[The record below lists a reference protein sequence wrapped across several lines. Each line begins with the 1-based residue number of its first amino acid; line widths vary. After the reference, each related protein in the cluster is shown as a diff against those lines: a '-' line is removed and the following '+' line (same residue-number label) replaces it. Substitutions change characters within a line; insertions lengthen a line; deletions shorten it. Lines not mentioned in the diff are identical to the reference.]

1 MCRTRRTPSVLPS
14 HNGTSCFRGSIA
26 MALMHGRF
34 GLGSCAAA
42 AAVSLAAATALLPLL
57 EGPSR
62 AQALPSRPSAPCA
75 GGLCANGGFQN
86 NGWGNG
92 FQPAPGNSGPVN
104 NAGNTTG
111 TNNGIATAT
120 QNSNGQITGTGQGLV
135 DNGGVTTGTNNGQ
148 TSPTPSS
155 GSNGVANNRVSTAAP
170 VNAPARGVGGFR
182 SR

>member
-1 MCRTRRTPSVLPS
+1 MCRTRRTQPVVSS
-14 HNGTSCFRGSIA
+14 HNGTSCFKGSLT
-26 MALMHGRF
+26 MAYAHGRF
-34 GLGSCAAA
+34 ELRSFV
-42 AAVSLAAATALLPLL
+42 AAVALVGSAAVVPWLEAPSL
-57 EGPSR
+57 

-92 FQPAPGNSGPVN
+92 FQPAPGNSAPVN

-120 QNSNGQITGTGQGLV
+120 QNSNGQITGTGGGLA
-135 DNGGVTTGTNNGQ
+135 DGGGQTTGSINGQ

-170 VNAPARGVGGFR
+170 ANAPSRGVSGFR
-182 SR
+182 VR